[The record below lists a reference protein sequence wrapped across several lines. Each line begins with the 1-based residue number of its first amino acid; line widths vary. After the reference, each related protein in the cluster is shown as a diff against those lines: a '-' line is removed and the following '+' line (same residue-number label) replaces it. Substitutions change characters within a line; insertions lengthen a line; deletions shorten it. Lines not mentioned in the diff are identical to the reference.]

1 MYAANDMTVT
11 MFKLGPNLFIY
22 GNRNGEGESF
32 MIQYNPAVFI
42 NQCKSSPNSVTK
54 CVKVNGRCHL
64 IIMATTDIPEG
75 RELLYDYG
83 DTRHGLETWIY
94 E

>member
-54 CVKVNGRCHL
+54 CVKVNGICHFV
-64 IIMATTDIPEG
+64 IMAITDIPE
-75 RELLYDYG
+75 
-83 DTRHGLETWIY
+83 
-94 E
+94 